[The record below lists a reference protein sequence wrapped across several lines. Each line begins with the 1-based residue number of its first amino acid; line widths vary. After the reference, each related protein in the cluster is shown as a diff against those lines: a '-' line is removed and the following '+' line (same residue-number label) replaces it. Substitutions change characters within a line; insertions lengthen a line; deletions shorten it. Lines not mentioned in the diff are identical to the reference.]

1 MSLSCTAAPAF
12 TRCSARDGISVVIPF
27 PAVYSVLDEL
37 PGVSEYYLELASDY
51 DLSDL
56 LSVHVSV
63 KDAGCSEAAIS
74 AELQARLRVS
84 PKVLIESEEAVRAK
98 VYAEGAR
105 KLVRLIDRRDNN
117 NEQL

>member
-1 MSLSCTAAPAF
+1 VRLGPILGRKKQMIKFRGTTLYPQ
-12 TRCSARDGISVVIPF
+12 
-27 PAVYSVLDEL
+27 AVYSVLDEL